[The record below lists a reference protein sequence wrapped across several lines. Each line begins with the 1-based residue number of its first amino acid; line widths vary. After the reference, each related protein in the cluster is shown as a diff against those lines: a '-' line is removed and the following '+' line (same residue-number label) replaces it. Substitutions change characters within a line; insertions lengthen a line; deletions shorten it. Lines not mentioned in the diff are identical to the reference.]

1 MPRRTPALLSDA
13 LARPQPLTFPQ
24 LQQILHRASRTT
36 TFRYLRQV
44 DYLRSYNCNGRFYTL
59 LDPQR
64 FDRFGLL
71 SIGTARFSRDRTL
84 TRTVPRLIRESEAG
98 WTDKEL
104 RSLLHVPVRPFLLS
118 ALRGE
123 LLQRETLHGVFVYF
137 AADGPVAERQ
147 REHRLHRMPRSV
159 DLDPSMVIEVLLAVI
174 RHPGASP
181 VQLARH
187 LQGHSPPIERS
198 HILAVH
204 DRFDL
209 PEAVEKGGPAHS

>member
-1 MPRRTPALLSDA
+1 MPRRTPDLLSEA
-13 LARPQPLTFPQ
+13 LGGPQPLTFPQ
-24 LQQILHRASRTT
+24 LQKALHGASRTT

-44 DYLRSYNCNGRFYTL
+44 GYLRSYNCNGRFYTR

-84 TRTVPRLIRESEAG
+84 TRTVPRLVRESEAG

-118 ALRGE
+118 ALRAE
-123 LLQRETLHGVFVYF
+123 LVQRETLHGVFVYF
-137 AADGPVAERQ
+137 AADVQVAGRQ
-147 REHRLHRMPRSV
+147 REHRLRRMPHSV
-159 DLDPSMVIEVLLAVI
+159 DLDSAVVIEVLLAVI
-174 RHPGASP
+174 RHPAASP

-187 LQGHSPPIERS
+187 LQGHSPPIELS
-198 HILAVH
+198 DILAVI
-204 DRFDL
+204 DRFEL
-209 PEAVEKGGPAHS
+209 AEAVEKGGPAHC

>member
-1 MPRRTPALLSDA
+1 MPRRTPALLADA
-13 LARPQPLTFPQ
+13 LAGPQPLTLPQ
-24 LQQILHRASRTT
+24 LQQTLHGASRTT

-59 LDPQR
+59 RDPQR

-84 TRTVPRLIRESEAG
+84 TRTVPRLVRESAAG

-118 ALRGE
+118 ALRDE
-123 LLQRETLHGVFVYF
+123 LVRRERLHGVFVYF
-137 AADGPVAERQ
+137 AADGQLARRQ
-147 REHRLHRMPRSV
+147 REHRLQHMPRSV
-159 DLDPSMVIEVLLAVI
+159 DLDPSLVIEVLLAVI
-174 RHPGASP
+174 RHPAASP
-181 VQLARH
+181 VQLARR
-187 LQGHSPPIERS
+187 LQGHSPPIELP
-198 HILAVH
+198 HILAVL

-209 PEAVEKGGPAHS
+209 PQAVEKGGPAHS

>member
-1 MPRRTPALLSDA
+1 MPQRTSDLLSAA
-13 LARPQPLTFPQ
+13 LAAPQPLTFPQ
-24 LQQILHRASRTT
+24 LQEALLGASRTT

-59 LDPQR
+59 CDPQR

-104 RSLLHVPVRPFLLS
+104 RSLLHVPVRAFLLS

-123 LLQRETLHGVFVYF
+123 LVQRETLHGVFVYF
-137 AADGPVAERQ
+137 AADRRLAQRQ
-147 REHRLHRMPRSV
+147 RAHRLHRLPRSV
-159 DLDPSMVIEVLLAVI
+159 DLAPSLVIEVLLAVI
-174 RHPGASP
+174 RHPAASP

-187 LQGHSPPIERS
+187 LQGHSPPIELA
-198 HILAVH
+198 HILAVS
-204 DRFDL
+204 DRYDL
-209 PEAVEKGGPAHS
+209 PQAVEKGGPAHS